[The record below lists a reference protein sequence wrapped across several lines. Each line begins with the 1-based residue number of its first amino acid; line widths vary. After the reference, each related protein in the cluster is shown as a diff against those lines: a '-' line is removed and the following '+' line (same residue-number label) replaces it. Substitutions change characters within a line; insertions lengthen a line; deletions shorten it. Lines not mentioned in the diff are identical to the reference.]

1 MIVDILDP
9 QLCHLSIIMCLVA
22 MFFLDQSVDM
32 FGQRVGFV
40 KFKAEVF
47 DDLTGAKVFSL
58 HGRLV

>member
-1 MIVDILDP
+1 
-9 QLCHLSIIMCLVA
+9 
-22 MFFLDQSVDM
+22 M